1 MTARNNDHEIAFG
14 SSWMGQRY
22 SAQGHKGAG
31 GRAIMSKWRIRWI
44 LLRMHLAVRWHGT
57 GAPLVGHV
65 RARDFRAERASVPD
79 GFSAT

>member
-1 MTARNNDHEIAFG
+1 
-14 SSWMGQRY
+14 
-22 SAQGHKGAG
+22 
-31 GRAIMSKWRIRWI
+31 MSKWRIRWI